1 MKKLFT
7 IDDLMVA
14 CISAAGYGLGFEV
27 PKMLGWPLWQC
38 MLICSAAGYV
48 LQEIGNKIVFS
59 KAVQKNP
66 AYRYLVFAALIFS
79 FLAAQ
84 YVAMSWMEIS
94 MLEALVGQ
102 YAYVILA
109 PILGFAFSMAV
120 RWYRIRKIRESYGD
134 GSNGFV
140 FDHVLKDADLDE
152 VNRQNRPIR
161 DAYDTDCAVKTKTGI
176 YVGVKEKNVI
186 YYLGIPYAKP
196 PVGEHR
202 WKAPEP
208 LPESDAVFE
217 AKYLG
222 ASAIQVELEGSILKH
237 HRQSEDCL
245 TLNICTGRKKT
256 DRKKPVLVL
265 FHHGDFTYGGA
276 ADPLMDASDFIH
288 AFPDVVGVSFNY
300 RLGLFGFIDFSKV
313 PGGEAYP
320 DALNL
325 GLLDQIAA
333 LHWIK
338 ENIAAFGGDPDRITV
353 MGFES
358 GATSISL
365 LAACEQAKG
374 LFRKAFVFF
383 GSPKGAYDTPNASR
397 FLAAKLL
404 QETSA
409 KNMEELQQLSTEQL
423 KKVSQKLWKDL
434 SVPTCDGKLI
444 PADVFTAFQKGAASG
459 IEFIIG
465 IPNNERQV
473 FQSFIG
479 REKVE
484 EVLVTY
490 WDFTAKVITDLLH
503 DFDDSYAPDTQT
515 LNDYVKELSATES
528 ELEVKM
534 KLYEMGYVLSMYLC
548 GKRLAESGSKV
559 HLFYWDEKPLIEN
572 LGSGTVEVATAL
584 FGNKETARAY
594 GNAVDAD
601 IAEILRNFLKKFVCG
616 EGMQIFN
623 NEIRG
628 VDAIDWKKFPK
639 ALIVSD
645 KKIRCGQVKDKLT
658 EVTSVLNF
666 RRKK

>member
-1 MKKLFT
+1 
-7 IDDLMVA
+7 
-14 CISAAGYGLGFEV
+14 
-27 PKMLGWPLWQC
+27 
-38 MLICSAAGYV
+38 
-48 LQEIGNKIVFS
+48 
-59 KAVQKNP
+59 
-66 AYRYLVFAALIFS
+66 
-79 FLAAQ
+79 
-84 YVAMSWMEIS
+84 
-94 MLEALVGQ
+94 
-102 YAYVILA
+102 
-109 PILGFAFSMAV
+109 
-120 RWYRIRKIRESYGD
+120 
-134 GSNGFV
+134 
-140 FDHVLKDADLDE
+140 
-152 VNRQNRPIR
+152 
-161 DAYDTDCAVKTKTGI
+161 
-176 YVGVKEKNVI
+176 
-186 YYLGIPYAKP
+186 
-196 PVGEHR
+196 
-202 WKAPEP
+202 
-208 LPESDAVFE
+208 
-217 AKYLG
+217 
-222 ASAIQVELEGSILKH
+222 
-237 HRQSEDCL
+237 
-245 TLNICTGRKKT
+245 
-256 DRKKPVLVL
+256 
-265 FHHGDFTYGGA
+265 
-276 ADPLMDASDFIH
+276 MDASDFIH

-383 GSPKGAYDTPNASR
+383 GSPKGAYDTPDASR

-601 IAEILRNFLKKFVCG
+601 ISEILRNFLKKFVCG

-645 KKIRCGQVKDKLT
+645 KKIRCGQVEDKLP